1 MATRWQVIGPKFHG
15 RPFEQWFS
23 FNYGK
28 IGIQADC
35 KMGKWLT
42 GMFGS
47 RLALRWTSLQSQ
59 LLIGI
64 LVIAL
69 DGFLVKQELK
79 QSGLDKIFN

>member
-1 MATRWQVIGPKFHG
+1 
-15 RPFEQWFS
+15 
-23 FNYGK
+23 
-28 IGIQADC
+28 
-35 KMGKWLT
+35 MGKWLI

-69 DGFLVKQELK
+69 DGFPVKQELK